1 MDINA
6 FPQHMFNVYL
16 LINGMLTRNDLYMQ
30 SCLLFVKTRFF
41 VFTACYYIIGMGT
54 LIL

>member
-6 FPQHMFNVYL
+6 FPQLMFNVYL

-30 SCLLFVKTRFF
+30 ICLLFVKTRFF
-41 VFTACYYIIGMGT
+41 VFTACYCIIGMGT